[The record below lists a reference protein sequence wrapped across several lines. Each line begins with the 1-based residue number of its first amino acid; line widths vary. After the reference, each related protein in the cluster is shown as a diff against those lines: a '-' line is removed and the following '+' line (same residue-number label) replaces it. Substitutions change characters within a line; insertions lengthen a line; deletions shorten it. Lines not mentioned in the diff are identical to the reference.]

1 MLDLLLISLILVFII
16 DLSGAMPKL
25 NRFIWNKLY
34 PSVKYTNWEI
44 PLISCSLCSNF
55 WIGIIYLIITG
66 FSLKM
71 LAYVALLS
79 FATTIFKDILVL
91 VKDLF
96 VKIIDIIYKYL
107 IY

>member
-16 DLSGAMPKL
+16 DLSGVMPKL
-25 NRFIWNKLY
+25 NKFVWSKLY
-34 PSVKYTNWEI
+34 PSIKYTNWQI
-44 PLISCSLCSNF
+44 PLISCSLCCNF

-79 FATTIFKDILVL
+79 FMTTIFKDILVL
-91 VKDLF
+91 LKDILT
-96 VKIIDIIYKYL
+96 KIIDVIYKYL
-107 IY
+107 I

>member
-16 DLSGAMPKL
+16 DLSGVMPKL
-25 NRFIWNKLY
+25 NKFVWNKLY
-34 PSVKYTNWEI
+34 PSIKYTNWQI

-91 VKDLF
+91 LKDILI
-96 VKIIDIIYKYL
+96 KIIDVIYKYL

>member
-16 DLSGAMPKL
+16 DLSGVMPKL
-25 NRFIWNKLY
+25 NKFVWSKLY
-34 PSVKYTNWEI
+34 PSIKYTNWQI
-44 PLISCSLCSNF
+44 PLISCSCCSNW

-79 FATTIFKDILVL
+79 FMTTIFKDILVL
-91 VKDLF
+91 LKDILT
-96 VKIIDIIYKYL
+96 KIIDVIYKYL
-107 IY
+107 I